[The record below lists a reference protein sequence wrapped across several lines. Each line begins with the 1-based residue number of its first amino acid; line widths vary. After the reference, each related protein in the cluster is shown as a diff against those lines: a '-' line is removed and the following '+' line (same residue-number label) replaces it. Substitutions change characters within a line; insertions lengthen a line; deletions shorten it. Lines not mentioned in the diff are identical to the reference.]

1 MGESDSDMFQIAAS
15 WLAKF
20 FALTTFVL
28 IAVWAGA
35 ENTDEGWAGGLNN
48 SDHGSIK
55 YRNYHP
61 VLMSLSMFLS
71 LTLSITQF
79 KVTFLPHGV
88 NKGIHGF
95 LHAFSLACWIAG
107 VRVMYSWKKDQ
118 QNDNGEDIYYS
129 QTFSWH
135 AWTGIIALSMW
146 SLNFVMGICAFSLPM
161 MSEDMKATMLTY
173 HSALGKTTFIVG
185 YAAMAIGL
193 GGNLKSI
200 DGGDACRGGFASSD
214 FKDTTS
220 AKYQYDYF
228 GDNKLY
234 GCRTAQS
241 AFVTAA
247 ITMLLV
253 IVALERPKG
262 GSKAMASSSSGV

>member
-35 ENTDEGWAGGLNN
+35 ENMDEGWAGGLNN

-95 LHAFSLACWIAG
+95 LHGFSLACWIAG
-107 VRVMYSWKKDQ
+107 VRIMYSWKKDQ
-118 QNDNGEDIYYS
+118 QNDNGEDIY
-129 QTFSWH
+129 
-135 AWTGIIALSMW
+135 
-146 SLNFVMGICAFSLPM
+146 
-161 MSEDMKATMLTY
+161 LTEE
-173 HSALGKTTFIVG
+173 
-185 YAAMAIGL
+185 
-193 GGNLKSI
+193 
-200 DGGDACRGGFASSD
+200 
-214 FKDTTS
+214 
-220 AKYQYDYF
+220 
-228 GDNKLY
+228 
-234 GCRTAQS
+234 
-241 AFVTAA
+241 
-247 ITMLLV
+247 ITV
-253 IVALERPKG
+253 VE
-262 GSKAMASSSSGV
+262 